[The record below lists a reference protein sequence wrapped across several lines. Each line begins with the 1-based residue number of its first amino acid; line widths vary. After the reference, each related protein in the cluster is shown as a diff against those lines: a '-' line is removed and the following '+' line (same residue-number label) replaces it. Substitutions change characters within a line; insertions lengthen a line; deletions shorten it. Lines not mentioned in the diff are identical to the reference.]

1 MPQRRLTQPKPSDIV
16 PQPTPAA
23 PARRAAD
30 SCGIGLIAHIKGTPS
45 HAIISQSLEALRRM
59 AHRGGI
65 NADGRTGDGC
75 GVLLQKPD
83 TFLRAVASGA
93 GWSLGTNYAVGTIFL
108 SRDDGR
114 ATHARTVLEQCLR
127 AEQLQVLGWRPVP
140 ISEQHCGEL
149 ARRCRPLIEQLFVNI
164 PADWSEAHTTARLF
178 VARKRAE
185 LLLSDD
191 PDFQVCSL
199 SARVLSYKALSN
211 AEDFAAFFPDLNDP
225 QLQTAIAAFHLR
237 YSTNTLPH
245 WSLAQP
251 FRLLAHNGEIN
262 TIVGNRHWARIC
274 GSKLRGELLPEL
286 AELTPLINQ
295 DGSDSSALDNMLELL
310 CTSGVDLFRALR
322 LLLPPAWQQ
331 QMHPDMS
338 PAQRAFYEYHATHME
353 PWDGPTSIVL
363 TEGRYA
369 VCLLDRNGLRP
380 ARYEITSDDVITI
393 ASEVGVRTRNDA
405 DVVAAGR
412 LGPGG
417 ILAVDTASGQLLHTP
432 DIDERL
438 AQQYPYQQWLSEHT
452 HTLVPLDAP
461 PPSPTKPR
469 WLCR

>member
-1 MPQRRLTQPKPSDIV
+1 
-16 PQPTPAA
+16 
-23 PARRAAD
+23 
-30 SCGIGLIAHIKGTPS
+30 
-45 HAIISQSLEALRRM
+45 M

-75 GVLLQKPD
+75 GVLIQKPD
-83 TFLRAVASGA
+83 AFLRAVAAEA
-93 GWSLGTNYAVGTIFL
+93 GWPLGAAYAVGTIFL
-108 SRDDGR
+108 NRDAGR
-114 ATHARTVLEQCLR
+114 AGRGREALEQCLAAEGLR
-127 AEQLQVLGWRPVP
+127 ALGWRPVP
-140 ISEQHCGEL
+140 VNERHCGEL
-149 ARRCRPLIEQLFVNI
+149 AQRCRPTIEQLFVGI
-164 PADWSEAHTTARLF
+164 PEDWGDAHTAARLF
-178 VARKRAE
+178 VARRRAE
-185 LLLSDD
+185 LRLASD

-211 AEDFAAFFPDLNDP
+211 AEDFAAFFPDLDDTR
-225 QLQTAIAAFHLR
+225 LQTAIATFHLR

-262 TIVGNRHWARIC
+262 SIVGNRHWAQIC
-274 GSKLRGELLPEL
+274 GDKLRGELLPEL
-286 AELTPLINQ
+286 EELVPLVNQ

-310 CTSGVDLFRALR
+310 CTGGVDLFRALR

-331 QMHPDMS
+331 HMHPEMS
-338 PAQRAFYEYHATHME
+338 DTQRAFYEYHASHME

-380 ARYEITSDDVITI
+380 ARYEITSDDVITV
-393 ASEVGVRTRNDA
+393 ASEVGVRARDDA

-417 ILAVDTASGQLLHTP
+417 ILAIDTESGQLLRAQ

-438 AQQYPYQQWLSEHT
+438 ARQHPYQQWLAERT
-452 HTLVPLDAP
+452 RVLKPLAGADPKRCEAP
-461 PPSPTKPR
+461 LAVQMKQFEFSAEESVQVLTALANTGQEATSSMGDDLPTAVLSRRDRQLYDYFRQQFAK
-469 WLCR
+469 